1 MKCSVGEAGE
11 EGFGGDCERLS
22 MERKALV
29 AIIADVQSQ
38 PDRSQVSTQES
49 CKLAVELVGRSN
61 KQPICRYCTN
71 GLATRLVVNTNEDQI
86 SQIMVSILILASKKG
101 SK

>member
-61 KQPICRYCTN
+61 KQRYCTN